1 LSGKVTVT
9 ASPCTGWAH
18 HAQGRTGCPCRHH
31 GRVTFALLLPFRRS
45 TGVTPPT
52 RPGPETPPAHAGSMT
67 PLPQANEWSA
77 GRRAEARDARED
89 GVPISWPWS
98 VACST
103 GEEQMRPQNQ
113 PQPWS
118 VLALLAP
125 CLWTG
130 LGEDHEVFGM
140 VAPFGL
146 LRNLPTRQLPVVPR
160 SQACEWRTP
169 HRTRGVLLGGVGG
182 ASVRRSWAI
191 CHSVCCVYRVIPLTL
206 PAMLW
211 RPASPPCQSPP

>member
-31 GRVTFALLLPFRRS
+31 GRVTFALFLPFRRS
-45 TGVTPPT
+45 MGVTPPT
-52 RPGPETPPAHAGSMT
+52 RSGPETPPAHAESIP
-67 PLPQANEWSA
+67 PLPGHQRYA

-103 GEEQMRPQNQ
+103 SKGQRSPKSR

-118 VLALLAP
+118 VLAPLVNLLPVDSAGRRPRGLRDGGAVRPVEGLAHAAAAGGAP
-125 CLWTG
+125 ISGPQAAYASSYAKRFARRRWWCPCETV
-130 LGEDHEVFGM
+130 LGEV
-140 VAPFGL
+140 
-146 LRNLPTRQLPVVPR
+146 
-160 SQACEWRTP
+160 
-169 HRTRGVLLGGVGG
+169 
-182 ASVRRSWAI
+182 
-191 CHSVCCVYRVIPLTL
+191 
-206 PAMLW
+206 
-211 RPASPPCQSPP
+211 